1 MPLVFL
7 KKKKKISLIK
17 GSFRPTMKYFF
28 PTENLYVGGKIIFV
42 ICQNNLE
49 NCLYYYIST
58 KICLIFIEK
67 IATWFQYLFYMKKHP
82 QKAKT
87 HVNLMNDVPEAT
99 LQFLD
104 VFVCVR
110 ALSMITFFLD
120 KKCTEF

>member
-1 MPLVFL
+1 
-7 KKKKKISLIK
+7 
-17 GSFRPTMKYFF
+17 MKYFF

-49 NCLYYYIST
+49 IFYQILLDLHRKNSNVVPMNIS
-58 KICLIFIEK
+58 
-67 IATWFQYLFYMKKHP
+67 YMKKHP
-82 QKAKT
+82 QKAKN

-120 KKCTEF
+120 KKCTVFGEV